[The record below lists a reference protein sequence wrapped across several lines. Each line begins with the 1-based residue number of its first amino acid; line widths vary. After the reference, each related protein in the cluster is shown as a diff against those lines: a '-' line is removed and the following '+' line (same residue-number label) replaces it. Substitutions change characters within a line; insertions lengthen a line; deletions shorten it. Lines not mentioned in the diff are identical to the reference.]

1 MYPIQKQR
9 QTIMIFNTNNII
21 ITYFLSNFI
30 YKYYISVLQN
40 ILSHI
45 IENKNPSLRDDGFL
59 LTQIIKHNI
68 FPFFLNRSTPSSYP
82 NSIKISHK

>member
-1 MYPIQKQR
+1 
-9 QTIMIFNTNNII
+9 MI
-21 ITYFLSNFI
+21 SI

-68 FPFFLNRSTPSSYP
+68 FPFF
-82 NSIKISHK
+82 

>member
-1 MYPIQKQR
+1 
-9 QTIMIFNTNNII
+9 MI
-21 ITYFLSNFI
+21 SI

-45 IENKNPSLRDDGFL
+45 NENKNPSSFNDGFL

-68 FPFFLNRSTPSSYP
+68 FPFF
-82 NSIKISHK
+82 

>member
-1 MYPIQKQR
+1 
-9 QTIMIFNTNNII
+9 MI
-21 ITYFLSNFI
+21 SI
-30 YKYYISVLQN
+30 YKYYILVLQKN

-68 FPFFLNRSTPSSYP
+68 FPFF
-82 NSIKISHK
+82 